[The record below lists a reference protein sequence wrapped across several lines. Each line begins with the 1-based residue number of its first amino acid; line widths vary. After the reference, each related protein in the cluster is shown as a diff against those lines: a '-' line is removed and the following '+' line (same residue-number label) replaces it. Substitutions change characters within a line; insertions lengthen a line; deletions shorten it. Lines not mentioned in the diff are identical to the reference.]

1 MNKNEFVKY
10 YWKHYKFLEKQF
22 LDTERYV
29 AIEKDNYAVY
39 SNEFLNLFV
48 LICNE
53 YDAIT
58 TEYCNSIK
66 ESKRQ
71 LNMLEKNKLLSE
83 NMQDFK
89 DLSISTKYKYDNIK
103 ILPFSKFATE
113 KTYEWW
119 QAYNLVKH
127 KRSNIDSETKKPNY
141 YKANLKNVLTAL
153 SALYIILN
161 KFYSEN
167 CTSDITNANL
177 FLSSDVFNDFQQQV
191 DLFL

>member
-66 ESKRQ
+66 ESAKP
-71 LNMLEKNKLLSE
+71 LNMVEKNKLLSE
-83 NMQDFK
+83 NIKDFK

-127 KRSNIDSETKKPNY
+127 KRSNIDKDTNKPNY

-161 KFYSEN
+161 KFCSEN
-167 CTSDITNANL
+167 CTLDTVNPNFVL
-177 FLSSDVFNDFQQQV
+177 NSDVFNDFQQQV
-191 DLFL
+191 DL

>member
-1 MNKNEFVKY
+1 MNRNEFVKY

-22 LDTERYV
+22 LDTERFV

-58 TEYCNSIK
+58 AEYCNSIK
-66 ESKRQ
+66 ESTRP

-83 NMQDFK
+83 NIKDFK

-103 ILPFSKFATE
+103 IRPFSKFATE

-127 KRSNIDSETKKPNY
+127 KRSNIDKDTNKPNY

-161 KFYSEN
+161 KFCSEN

-191 DLFL
+191 DL

>member
-83 NMQDFK
+83 NIQDFK

-161 KFYSEN
+161 KFYIEK
-167 CTSDITNANL
+167 CTLDTVNPNFVL
-177 FLSSDVFNDFQQQV
+177 NSDVFNDFQQQV
-191 DLFL
+191 DL

>member
-83 NMQDFK
+83 NIQDFK

-103 ILPFSKFATE
+103 ILPFSKFVTE

-161 KFYSEN
+161 KFYIEK
-167 CTSDITNANL
+167 CTLDTVNPNFVL
-177 FLSSDVFNDFQQQV
+177 NSDVFNDFQQQV
-191 DLFL
+191 DL

>member
-1 MNKNEFVKY
+1 MKKNDFVKY

-22 LDTERYV
+22 LDIERYV

-58 TEYCNSIK
+58 AEYCNSMK
-66 ESKRQ
+66 ESAKP
-71 LNMLEKNKLLSE
+71 LNMVEKNKLLSE
-83 NMQDFK
+83 NIKDFK

-161 KFYSEN
+161 KFCSEN

-191 DLFL
+191 DL

>member
-1 MNKNEFVKY
+1 MNRNEFVKY
-10 YWKHYKFLEKQF
+10 YWKHYKFLEKLF

-58 TEYCNSIK
+58 AEYCDSIK
-66 ESKRQ
+66 ESARP
-71 LNMLEKNKLLSE
+71 LNMVQKNELLCE
-83 NMQDFK
+83 NINGFK
-89 DLSISTKYKYDNIK
+89 DLSISTKFKYDSIK
-103 ILPFSKFATE
+103 ILPFSKYKEDIA
-113 KTYEWW
+113 YDWW

-127 KRSNIDSETKKPNY
+127 ERSNIDSDTKKPNY
-141 YKANLKNVLTAL
+141 YKANLKNVLIAL

-161 KFYSEN
+161 KFYIEK
-167 CTSDITNANL
+167 CNL
-177 FLSSDVFNDFQQQV
+177 GTVNPDFVLNSDVFNDFQQ
-191 DLFL
+191 